1 MIAREIMTATPAVI
15 SQDESIRRAAGIMRD
30 EEVGMLPVVDDAKS
44 MALVGIITDRDIVVR
59 HVAECSDDCAVKDHM
74 SSRNIATVKDEDDA
88 STVMDVMQTHQIRRV
103 PVVSSTGRLIGVIAQ
118 ADIATCD
125 EIPKEDLADTVKEI
139 SMP

>member
-1 MIAREIMTATPAVI
+1 MIAREIMTATPAVV
-15 SQDESIRRAAGIMRD
+15 SQDDSIRRAAGIMRD
-30 EEVGMLPVVDDAKS
+30 EEVGMLPVVNDAKN

-59 HVAECSDDCAVKDHM
+59 HVAECTDDCAVKSHM

-88 STVMDVMQTHQIRRV
+88 SVVLDLMQTHQIRRV
-103 PVVSSTGRLIGVIAQ
+103 PVVNDSGRLIGVIAQ
-118 ADIATCD
+118 ADIAICD